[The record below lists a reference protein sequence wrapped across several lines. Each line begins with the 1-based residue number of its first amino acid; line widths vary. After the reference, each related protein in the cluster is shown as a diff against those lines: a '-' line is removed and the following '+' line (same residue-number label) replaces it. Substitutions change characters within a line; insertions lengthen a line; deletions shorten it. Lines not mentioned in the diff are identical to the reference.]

1 MHENRE
7 TSEMPAVKPDTRTAG
22 EGLGRT
28 ARMHISEE
36 SDSGTVPMNQS
47 NKDEKLLAEIEEG
60 RPLIEENTLQPN
72 TRSTQSEASVSQGLA
87 GVRKAARENKEMR
100 FTSLLHHV
108 SVDLLRASFH
118 CLKRKAAPGVD
129 GVTWQ
134 EYESGLEDR
143 ITDLH
148 NRIHRGAYRVQPSRR
163 VYIEK
168 EDGRKRPLGVA
179 ALEDKIVRA
188 AKLVGVLAG
197 ERPVRG
203 TCPVAPVV
211 IPGGGKGDQSV
222 ESPGVKVPV
231 GWV

>member
-7 TSEMPAVKPDTRTAG
+7 TSERPAVKPDTRTAG

-72 TRSTQSEASVSQGLA
+72 TRSTQSEARVSQGLA

-108 SVDLLRASFH
+108 SVDLLRASFTH
-118 CLKRKAAPGVD
+118 
-129 GVTWQ
+129 
-134 EYESGLEDR
+134 
-143 ITDLH
+143 
-148 NRIHRGAYRVQPSRR
+148 
-163 VYIEK
+163 
-168 EDGRKRPLGVA
+168 
-179 ALEDKIVRA
+179 
-188 AKLVGVLAG
+188 
-197 ERPVRG
+197 
-203 TCPVAPVV
+203 
-211 IPGGGKGDQSV
+211 
-222 ESPGVKVPV
+222 
-231 GWV
+231 

>member
-22 EGLGRT
+22 EGLDRT
-28 ARMHISEE
+28 ACMHISEE

-72 TRSTQSEASVSQGLA
+72 TRSTQSEARVSQGLA

-118 CLKRKAAPGVD
+118 SLKRKAAPGVD

-134 EYESGLEDR
+134 E
-143 ITDLH
+143 
-148 NRIHRGAYRVQPSRR
+148 
-163 VYIEK
+163 
-168 EDGRKRPLGVA
+168 
-179 ALEDKIVRA
+179 
-188 AKLVGVLAG
+188 
-197 ERPVRG
+197 
-203 TCPVAPVV
+203 
-211 IPGGGKGDQSV
+211 
-222 ESPGVKVPV
+222 
-231 GWV
+231 

>member
-7 TSEMPAVKPDTRTAG
+7 TSEMPAVKPDSRTAG

-28 ARMHISEE
+28 ARMRISEE

-118 CLKRKAAPGVD
+118 SFLLGLPGF
-129 GVTWQ
+129 
-134 EYESGLEDR
+134 
-143 ITDLH
+143 
-148 NRIHRGAYRVQPSRR
+148 
-163 VYIEK
+163 
-168 EDGRKRPLGVA
+168 
-179 ALEDKIVRA
+179 
-188 AKLVGVLAG
+188 
-197 ERPVRG
+197 
-203 TCPVAPVV
+203 
-211 IPGGGKGDQSV
+211 KGDQSQPSLRKTLRRHQRSLRRHLAGQFH
-222 ESPGVKVPV
+222 EL
-231 GWV
+231 